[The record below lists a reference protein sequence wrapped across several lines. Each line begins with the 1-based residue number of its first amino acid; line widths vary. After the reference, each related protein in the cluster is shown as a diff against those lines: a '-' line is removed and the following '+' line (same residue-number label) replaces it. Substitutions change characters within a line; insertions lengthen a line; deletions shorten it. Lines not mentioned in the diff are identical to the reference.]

1 MPGRI
6 EFEFSTRSKG
16 ARGPHSE
23 SSPMRLLV
31 LGDFSGRGLNSG
43 SPDQPALS
51 QRKLHPVDLDN
62 LDQVLGRI
70 APEMTLSLDERLAAR
85 ITFSAIDDFHPDTL
99 FQRVPLF
106 DALRDI
112 RARLHNRDTYTE
124 AAAQLRTMLSLQ
136 APAAPAGAH
145 ATLVA
150 DAEGA
155 ENDAATLERLMGR
168 PAGAATPAGNPT
180 RSAVDRL
187 IGAAVREH
195 IVPEAD
201 AGQQVYFDAA
211 DQALGDLMR
220 QVLHH
225 PGFQALE
232 ALWRSVGFLI
242 SRLELDE
249 DLQLV
254 LLDVTKDELKED
266 ARQAGNELE
275 QTELYRLLIEQGVQ
289 VAGTDPWSLIVGQY
303 CFDNSEDD
311 TRLLAALG
319 NIAAHA
325 GGPFLAQGDAT
336 LLGCNSLTATPNPRD
351 WTAVDSDGRQRWNAL
366 RASTAAP
373 WIGLGLPRLLLRL
386 PYGANTDEIDSF
398 AFQEVTDVSER
409 QRFLWGNPAIGCAA
423 LIGQAFSESGWQM
436 MPGNVLDIGDLPAY
450 SYLTDGEQQLLP
462 CAEVYLSETAADK
475 ILTQGLMP
483 MVSLRNTNTVRLL
496 RFQSIA
502 ETPAALS
509 GPWDG

>member
-70 APEMTLSLDERLAAR
+70 APEITLSLDERLATR
-85 ITFSAIDDFHPDTL
+85 ITFSAIDDFHPDAL

-106 DALRDI
+106 DELRDI
-112 RARLHNRDTYTE
+112 RTRLHHRDTYPE

-136 APAAPAGAH
+136 APAAPAGELAPP
-145 ATLVA
+145 VV

-168 PAGAATPAGNPT
+168 PASGATPAGNT
-180 RSAVDRL
+180 ARSAVDRL

-201 AGQQVYFDAA
+201 ASQQVYFDAV

-232 ALWRSVGFLI
+232 ALWRSVAFLI

-311 TRLLAALG
+311 TPAAGCARQHCRTRRWPVPRPGRCHPPRLQFTDRDPRTRVTGPLWIAMAGSAGTRCAPARLRHGSAWRYHACCCACHTERIPTRSTASHFRRSRTCPSASDFCGAIRRLAAR
-319 NIAAHA
+319 
-325 GGPFLAQGDAT
+325 P
-336 LLGCNSLTATPNPRD
+336 
-351 WTAVDSDGRQRWNAL
+351 
-366 RASTAAP
+366 
-373 WIGLGLPRLLLRL
+373 
-386 PYGANTDEIDSF
+386 
-398 AFQEVTDVSER
+398 
-409 QRFLWGNPAIGCAA
+409 
-423 LIGQAFSESGWQM
+423 
-436 MPGNVLDIGDLPAY
+436 
-450 SYLTDGEQQLLP
+450 
-462 CAEVYLSETAADK
+462 
-475 ILTQGLMP
+475 
-483 MVSLRNTNTVRLL
+483 
-496 RFQSIA
+496 
-502 ETPAALS
+502 
-509 GPWDG
+509 